1 MKKIMSIII
10 SIFISIYFCLN
21 IVKAQ
26 EASAPTLTYAM
37 TYQADLLPPQ
47 VVAPNRLVWD
57 APSGWVKAGE
67 ATGKIIEP
75 SGDWMTVTAP
85 DAFSLDVRAS
95 VLMDDGAQIFVEY
108 KGRMKLTEAGVAK
121 FQAAELLTSE
131 DFYFITSPTV
141 MTNAEQY
148 LWMNNATFLGKG
160 VELLPPT
167 AEKMGHVIYDVYL
180 VNM

>member
-26 EASAPTLTYAM
+26 EESAPSLTYVM
-37 TYQADLLPPQ
+37 SYQADLLPPQ

-57 APSGWVKAGE
+57 APSGWVKAGD

-95 VLMDDGAQIFVEY
+95 MLMDDGAQIFAEY
-108 KGRMKLTEAGVAK
+108 KGRVKLTEAGVAK
-121 FQAAELLTSE
+121 MQAAELLTSE

-141 MTNAEQY
+141 MTIAEQY
-148 LWMNNATFLGKG
+148 LWMNHATFLSKG
-160 VELLPPT
+160 VAFQPPT
-167 AEKMGHVIYDVYL
+167 AEKMGYVIYDVYL

>member
-26 EASAPTLTYAM
+26 EESAPSLTYVM
-37 TYQADLLPPQ
+37 SYQADLLPPQ

-57 APSGWVKAGE
+57 APSGWVKAGD

-108 KGRMKLTEAGVAK
+108 KGRLKLTEAGVAK
-121 FQAAELLTSE
+121 MQAAELLTSE

-141 MTNAEQY
+141 MTIAEQY
-148 LWMNNATFLGKG
+148 LWMNHATFLSKG
-160 VELLPPT
+160 VAFQPPT
-167 AEKMGHVIYDVYL
+167 AEKMGYVIYDVYL